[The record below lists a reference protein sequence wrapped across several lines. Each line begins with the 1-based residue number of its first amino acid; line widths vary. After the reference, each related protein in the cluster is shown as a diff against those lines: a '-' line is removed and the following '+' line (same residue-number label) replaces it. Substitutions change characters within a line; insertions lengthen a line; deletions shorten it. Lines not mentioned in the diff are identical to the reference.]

1 MDILAYQE
9 TRREENL
16 RRRILKLKVEER
28 AIREKRQE
36 MESRLRRLVWI
47 RLMKRVETIEE
58 EAQGQHYR

>member
-1 MDILAYQE
+1 M
-9 TRREENL
+9 
-16 RRRILKLKVEER
+16 KLKVEER
-28 AIREKRQE
+28 TIQEKRQE